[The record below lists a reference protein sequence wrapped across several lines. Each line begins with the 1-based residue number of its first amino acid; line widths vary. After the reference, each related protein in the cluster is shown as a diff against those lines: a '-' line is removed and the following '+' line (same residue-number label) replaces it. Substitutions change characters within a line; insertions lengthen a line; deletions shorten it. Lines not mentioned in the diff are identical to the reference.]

1 MLTRETRGSF
11 AGIFR
16 GTQQGMD
23 GIARLRD
30 TRGEEQV
37 TFNDVA
43 DHFVDFADRDP
54 DARDVLDRLARFL
67 AEVERVDHDH
77 ENDPER
83 GVAGT
88 PEPEVPE
95 V

>member
-1 MLTRETRGSF
+1 ME
-11 AGIFR
+11 
-16 GTQQGMD
+16 
-23 GIARLRD
+23 GIARLRS
-30 TRGEEQV
+30 TRGEEKV
-37 TFNDVA
+37 SFNDVA
-43 DHFVDFADRDP
+43 DRFVDFADRDP
-54 DARDVLDRLARFL
+54 ASREVLDRLAGFL